1 MKIYKNILCIL
12 VIRMDDEKIDIHVQ
26 LSEQEKQIA
35 NASFMEI
42 ILHYIVNP
50 QEFLIHT
57 YKSIMTMTWKFYF

>member
-1 MKIYKNILCIL
+1 
-12 VIRMDDEKIDIHVQ
+12 MDNEKIDIHVQ